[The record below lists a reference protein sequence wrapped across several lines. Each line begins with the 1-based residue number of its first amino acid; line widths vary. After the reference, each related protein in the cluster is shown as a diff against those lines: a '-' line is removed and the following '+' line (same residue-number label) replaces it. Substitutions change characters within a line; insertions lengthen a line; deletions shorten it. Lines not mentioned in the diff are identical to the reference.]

1 MGGGGMGGMEEM
13 MAGMNIPRTHGSMR
27 TPWNAV
33 LNTRLFPD
41 GLNLNWT
48 KRKSAEVESIENGY
62 SIEKTSDKNDF
73 VFKLNKDEAQPKTS
87 LKQPAAA
94 AAPKEEAWLEELIA
108 DQSSIVG
115 NTAQKPKAKKE
126 EEQEQEIIADR
137 KQTIFIYRYIYIQP
151 RLNRTNGIVHIVH
164 KYPRV
169 YHRSGSRS
177 FFVYL
182 GNNGDE
188 RKITVYPTKT

>member
-13 MAGMNIPRTHGSMR
+13 MAGMNIPKNSRVDA
-27 TPWNAV
+27 NAMERRAKYQ
-33 LNTRLFPD
+33 TISGRLKSKLD
-41 GLNLNWT
+41 E

-73 VFKLNKDEAQPKTS
+73 VFKLKDGEAQPKTS

-115 NTAQKPKAKKE
+115 NTAQKPKETKK
-126 EEQEQEIIADR
+126 R
-137 KQTIFIYRYIYIQP
+137 RRTRTRNNSQTNYIYLPLIY
-151 RLNRTNGIVHIVH
+151 NI
-164 KYPRV
+164 
-169 YHRSGSRS
+169 
-177 FFVYL
+177 
-182 GNNGDE
+182 
-188 RKITVYPTKT
+188 

>member
-1 MGGGGMGGMEEM
+1 MERS
-13 MAGMNIPRTHGSMR
+13 AISG
-27 TPWNAV
+27 
-33 LNTRLFPD
+33 RLKSKLD
-41 GLNLNWT
+41 E

-115 NTAQKPKAKKE
+115 NTAQKKKRKE

-137 KQTIFIYRYIYIQP
+137 KQTIFIYR
-151 RLNRTNGIVHIVH
+151 
-164 KYPRV
+164 
-169 YHRSGSRS
+169 
-177 FFVYL
+177 
-182 GNNGDE
+182 
-188 RKITVYPTKT
+188 